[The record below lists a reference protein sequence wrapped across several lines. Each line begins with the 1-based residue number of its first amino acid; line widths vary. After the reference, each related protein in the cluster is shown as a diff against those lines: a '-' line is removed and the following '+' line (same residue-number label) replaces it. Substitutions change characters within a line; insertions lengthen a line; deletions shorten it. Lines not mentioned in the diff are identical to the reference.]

1 MQNIISAQVRW
12 TERGSVVRNH
22 MRSVLF
28 FTGLVLCALFLL
40 PAVFAGVWSLG
51 TWVGL
56 AAGAVLAVGAHVWP
70 RLTVW
75 TAKKQ
80 KKWIPK
86 VILSVFILSV
96 VYTFSLFACMTVGA
110 LRAPPEDPSGTVV
123 VLGSKVNGTVPSADL
138 QARIDRAAEYLLE
151 HPSLSVVASGGQ
163 GAGEDISEAAAIRD
177 GLIAKGVEPSRI
189 YLEAESSDTEEN
201 IAFSKAVMEENGLP
215 EPMLIVTDEYH
226 EFRAWL
232 LAQREGIASYA
243 VPGRTPFYLLPACV
257 ARETLAITEQ
267 LLLGW
272 V

>member
-1 MQNIISAQVRW
+1 MQNIISAQVRR
-12 TERGSVVRNH
+12 TERGGVMRNRA
-22 MRSVLF
+22 RSVLF
-28 FTGLVLCALFLL
+28 FIGLALCALFLL

-56 AAGAVLAVGAHVWP
+56 AGGAILAVGAHVWL
-70 RLTVW
+70 RLTAW
-75 TAKKQ
+75 ATQ
-80 KKWIPK
+80 KRRKWIPK
-86 VILSVFILSV
+86 VILSVFLLSV
-96 VYTFSLFACMTVGA
+96 IYIFVLFGCMTVGA
-110 LRAPPEDPSGTVV
+110 LRVPPEESLGTVV

-163 GAGEDISEAAAIRD
+163 GAGENISEAAAIRD
-177 GLIAKGVEPSRI
+177 GLIAQGVDPSRI
-189 YLEAESSDTEEN
+189 YLEANSSDTEEN
-201 IAFSKAVMEENGLP
+201 IAFSKAVMEENNLP

-232 LAQREGIASYA
+232 LAQREGISSYA
-243 VPGRTPFYLLPACV
+243 VPGSTPFYLLPACV